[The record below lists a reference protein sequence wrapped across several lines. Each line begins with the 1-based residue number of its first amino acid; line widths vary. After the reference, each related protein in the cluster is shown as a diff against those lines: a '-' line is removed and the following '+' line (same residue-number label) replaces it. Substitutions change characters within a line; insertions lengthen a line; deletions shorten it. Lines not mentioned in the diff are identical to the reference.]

1 MSSLASYCK
10 KLDGSGETESLESV
24 PTAPSLSLKLPQ
36 LLLDH
41 IMRKLDIL
49 VKIITLIDTNH

>member
-41 IMRKLDIL
+41 N
-49 VKIITLIDTNH
+49 IIHEEVGYSGKDHYSNRH